1 MTPNTES
8 NTGTPNTTAPSGDV
22 NEHIKGIYDILSGK
36 QAPAQVGKPIWEK
49 DIEVAKAHGAQSMAQ
64 LFGHRDDSDSQKS
77 LKSLNFGRKS
87 DCRFMTDEVRMRL
100 FNLKRMLSDVEVQA
114 CYIHKTAH
122 PTPAQM
128 MDTPMF
134 KDFLAPT
141 LKAFNITDFSQWIPT
156 VHSRFYFEEYEIPY
170 LLANEFDT
178 LPMDSSVV
186 HIPGVLGLLEGKE
199 EGDTAT
205 FDEQAN
211 SQASFDVHARN
222 NVVHTAITEDLSMDA
237 APAIIDKLRREV
249 VAGVGRAYER
259 AQINGDISQSSGVRG
274 DNHMDSD
281 IRVIAKHFSKAFNGL
296 RKRAMDNTANGSV
309 YDHKGDTPSKTLF
322 AEMLKR
328 MGKFGGEKADLA
340 WVYATSVA
348 NDLVTG
354 AIPELF
360 TAFAFGGLA
369 SNVTG
374 AVPPVFGIKGV
385 ESQYVREDLNDA
397 GVYASGGT
405 KTNLLLVKKSRFANF
420 TRAAIRVWAAPSL
433 PNSDRML
440 MSAKMRH
447 AFAGTP
453 QSATEKSVV
462 VGINIETRP

>member
-8 NTGTPNTTAPSGDV
+8 TTGTPNTAPSGDV

-36 QAPAQVGKPIWEK
+36 QAPAQIGKPIWEK
-49 DIEVAKAHGAQSMAQ
+49 DIEVAKAHGAKSMAQ
-64 LFGHRDDSDSQKS
+64 LFGHRDESETHKS
-77 LKSLNFGRKS
+77 LRSLNFGHRK
-87 DCRFMTDEVRMRL
+87 DCAFMSNEVRMRL

-114 CYIHKTAH
+114 CYLHKTAH
-122 PTPAQM
+122 PTPAQL
-128 MDTPMF
+128 MDTPMYR
-134 KDFLAPT
+134 DFLEPT

-170 LLANEFDT
+170 LLANEFDN

-186 HIPGVLGLLEGKE
+186 HVPGVLGLLEGKE
-199 EGDTAT
+199 EGDTNT

-211 SQASFDVHARN
+211 TQASFDVHARN
-222 NVVHTAITEDLSMDA
+222 NVVHTAITEDLSMDS

-249 VAGVGRAYER
+249 VAGIARAYER
-259 AQINGDISQSSGVRG
+259 AEINGDITGSPRG
-274 DNHMDSD
+274 ASHMDSD
-281 IRVIAKHFSKAFNGL
+281 IAGTSKHFCKAFNGL
-296 RKRAMDNTANGSV
+296 RKRGMDNSANGGV
-309 YDHKGDTPSKTLF
+309 YDHKGDTASKTLF
-322 AEMLKR
+322 AAMLKQ
-328 MGKFGGEKADLA
+328 MGKFGSEKADLL
-340 WVYATSVA
+340 WVYSSTLAT
-348 NDLVTG
+348 DLVTG

-374 AVPPVFGIKGV
+374 QVPPVFGIKGV
-385 ESQYVREDLNDA
+385 ESQYVREDLTA
-397 GVYASGGT
+397 GGVYGSGQT
-405 KTNLLLVKKSRFANF
+405 KTNLILVKKSRFANF

-447 AFAGTP
+447 AFDGTP

-462 VGINIETRP
+462 VGINIETQP